1 MKDIIKISSRLFKKN
16 ISDHKKLL
24 ITHHSSIFRKAANL
38 SKLSINSIN
47 NGGKI
52 IIFGNGG
59 SAADAQHF
67 ATELT
72 VKMKYYRKA
81 LPALALTTDTS
92 ALTAIGNDFNF
103 SKIFSRQLEALS
115 NKSDLIISITTSGN
129 SKNIIEALKFAKKNK
144 IQSFGILGNNG
155 GNAKKYCSDNFIVK
169 SFNPSRIQEIH
180 IIFWH
185 LVCEI
190 IEEYYL

>member
-1 MKDIIKISSRLFKKN
+1 MKNIIKISSKLFKKN

-24 ITHHSSIFRKAANL
+24 VTHNSIILKKAIEL

-67 ATELT
+67 ATELV

-81 LPALALTTDTS
+81 LPVLALTTDTS
-92 ALTAIGNDFNF
+92 TLTAIGNDFNF
-103 SKIFSRQLEALS
+103 SKIFSRQLEALG
-115 NKSDLIISITTSGN
+115 NKSDLVISITTSGN
-129 SKNIIEALKFAKKNK
+129 SENILEALKFAKKKNIK
-144 IQSFGILGNNG
+144 SFGILGNNG
-155 GNAKKYCSDNFIVK
+155 GNAKKYCFDKFVVK
-169 SFNPSRIQEIH
+169 NSNPSRIQEIH
-180 IIFWH
+180 IIFWQ